1 VNEVNFNNK
10 QQNLNTTRSKIQQII
25 SEVCSIN
32 IKDKIINIEIQDF
45 ISEKRFFDI
54 VNQISFERDLLI
66 LI

>member
-1 VNEVNFNNK
+1 MNEVNFNNK